1 MDVRILGPVEL
12 HRAGEL
18 LVPRRRLTRVLLGIL
33 ALRPN
38 IAVPAGW
45 LVDSLWQT
53 TAPRSAA
60 ANLRSYLA
68 ELRRLLAAPGRD
80 GPRIVSACGRYALR
94 VSAESLDALR
104 FEEYAREG
112 RRRLDAGDL
121 TAALD
126 WLNRACGLWRGPL
139 LDGMT
144 VPDAVAD
151 TARRL
156 EERRL
161 EVLED
166 RIEAQLGLGRH
177 AELVAELAGLTAV
190 HGMRERLWRHRM
202 LALYRCGRRAEA
214 LSAYHE
220 VVGLLRSELDTV
232 PDARTRRLHR
242 QILDRDPVLD
252 APLNVVTSRTVPR
265 QLPPDVTDF
274 VDRVPQLALLD
285 ASGPGVWVVT
295 GTAGV
300 GKTGLAVHWGHRTS
314 ERFPGGCLYAD
325 LRGYGPQPP
334 VPPERV
340 LRGFLRT
347 LGIGASRLSED
358 VADLAAT
365 YRTLLAG
372 RRTLVVLD
380 NAATADQ
387 VRPLLPGGACTT
399 LVTSRDDLAGLV
411 ARDGARR
418 MVLEPLSSSAALTL
432 LRALVG
438 ERVDAEPDAA
448 ALLAEQCARLPL
460 MLRIAAERAVGE
472 PGSRLGDLTSEL
484 ADRQRMLDALDA
496 GGDPQTAARAVL
508 SWSYRALPAAAA
520 RLFRLLGPHP
530 GRDIDATD
538 AAVLAGTTPE
548 RAASLLRTLA
558 HAHLIEPLGDG
569 RYALH
574 DLLRAYAWEPPKAR
588 EPRLHGAQGGWEAPS
603 RT

>member
-1 MDVRILGPVEL
+1 MDVRILGPIEL
-12 HRAGEL
+12 RRAGEL
-18 LVPRRRLTRVLLGIL
+18 LIPRRRLARVLLGVL

-38 IAVPAGW
+38 ITVPAGW
-45 LVDSLWQT
+45 LVDSLWQET
-53 TAPRSAA
+53 VPRSAA
-60 ANLRSYLA
+60 ANLRSYLT
-68 ELRRLLAAPGRD
+68 ELRRLLTHADGD
-80 GPRIVSACGRYALR
+80 GPRIVSGRGRYALR
-94 VSAESLDALR
+94 ISAESLDALR

-112 RRRLDAGDL
+112 RRRLSTGDL
-121 TAALD
+121 PAALN
-126 WLNRACGLWRGPL
+126 WLTRACGLWRGPL

-151 TARRL
+151 AARRL
-156 EERRL
+156 EERHL

-166 RIEAQLGLGRH
+166 RIDTQLGLGRH

-190 HGMRERLWRHRM
+190 HGMRERLWRQRM

-214 LSAYHE
+214 LSAYQE
-220 VVGLLRSELDTV
+220 VTRLVRSELDTV
-232 PDARTRRLHR
+232 PDAQTRCLHR
-242 QILDRDPVLD
+242 QILDRDPALD
-252 APLNVVTSRTVPR
+252 ASATGQLTVMPSPAVPR

-300 GKTGLAVHWGHRTS
+300 GKTGLVVHWGHRIS

-325 LRGYGPQPP
+325 LRGYGPEPR

-347 LGIGASRLSED
+347 LGADASRLSED
-358 VADLAAT
+358 VVDLAAT

-387 VRPLLPGGACTT
+387 VRPLLPGGASTT
-399 LVTSRDDLAGLV
+399 LVTSRDELAGLV

-418 MVLEPLSSSAALTL
+418 MVLEPLSSSAALNL

-438 ERVDAEPDAA
+438 ERVDEEQDAA
-448 ALLAEQCARLPL
+448 VLLAEQCARLPL
-460 MLRIAAERAVGE
+460 TLRIAAERAVRE

-484 ADRQRMLDALDA
+484 ADRRRMLDALDA

-508 SWSYRALPAAAA
+508 SWSYRALPVEAA

-530 GRDIDATD
+530 GRDIDPTG

-548 RAASLLRTLA
+548 RAAGLLRALA
-558 HAHLIEPLGDG
+558 HAHLIQPLGGG

-574 DLLRAYAWEPPKAR
+574 DLLRAYAWEPPD
-588 EPRLHGAQGGWEAPS
+588 
-603 RT
+603 

>member
-1 MDVRILGPVEL
+1 MDVRILGPIEL
-12 HRAGEL
+12 RRAGEL
-18 LVPRRRLTRVLLGIL
+18 LVPRRRLTRVLLGVL

-45 LVDSLWQT
+45 LVDSLWQA

-68 ELRRLLAAPGRD
+68 ELRRLLAAPDRD
-80 GPRIVSACGRYALR
+80 GPRIVSGCGRYALR
-94 VSAESLDALR
+94 ISAESLDALR

-126 WLNRACGLWRGPL
+126 WLNRAYGLWRGPL
-139 LDGMT
+139 LDGMA

-166 RIEAQLGLGRH
+166 RIDAQLRLGRH

-190 HGMRERLWRHRM
+190 HGMRERFWRQRM

-214 LSAYHE
+214 LSAYQE
-220 VVGLLRSELDTV
+220 VLRLVRSELDTV

-242 QILDRDPVLD
+242 QILDRDPGLD
-252 APLNVVTSRTVPR
+252 APTCGPLAAVASQTVPR

-274 VDRVPQLALLD
+274 VDRAPQLALLD

-300 GKTGLAVHWGHRTS
+300 GKTGLVVRWGHRTS

-347 LGIGASRLSED
+347 LGADSSRPSDDL
-358 VADLAAT
+358 ADLAAT

-438 ERVDAEPDAA
+438 ERVDQEPDAA
-448 ALLAEQCARLPL
+448 ELLAEQCVRLPL

-484 ADRQRMLDALDA
+484 ADRRRMLDALDA

-508 SWSYRALPAAAA
+508 SWSYRALPTAAA
-520 RLFRLLGPHP
+520 RLFRLLGPYP
-530 GRDIDATD
+530 SRDIDATD

-558 HAHLIEPLGDG
+558 HAHLIEPLGGG

-574 DLLRAYAWEPPKAR
+574 DLLRAYAWEPPD
-588 EPRLHGAQGGWEAPS
+588 
-603 RT
+603 

>member
-1 MDVRILGPVEL
+1 MDVRILGPIEL
-12 HRAGEL
+12 RRAGEL

-45 LVDSLWQT
+45 LVDSLWQAT
-53 TAPRSAA
+53 VPRSAA
-60 ANLRSYLA
+60 ANLRSYLT
-68 ELRRLLAAPGRD
+68 ELRRLLGHADGD
-80 GPRIVSACGRYALR
+80 GPRIVSGRGRYALR
-94 VSAESLDALR
+94 ISAESLDALR

-112 RRRLDAGDL
+112 RRRLEAGDL
-121 TAALD
+121 PAALD
-126 WLNRACGLWRGPL
+126 WLTRACRLWRGPL

-151 TARRL
+151 AARRL
-156 EERRL
+156 EERYL

-166 RIEAQLGLGRH
+166 RIDAQLRLGRH

-190 HGMRERLWRHRM
+190 HGMRERLWRQRM
-202 LALYRCGRRAEA
+202 LALYRSGRQAEA
-214 LSAYHE
+214 LSAYQE
-220 VVGLLRSELDTV
+220 VVHLVRSELDTV
-232 PDARTRRLHR
+232 PDTQTRRLHR
-242 QILDRDPVLD
+242 QILDRDPTLD
-252 APLNVVTSRTVPR
+252 APAGPLTVAASQAVPR

-300 GKTGLAVHWGHRTS
+300 GKTGLVVHWGHRTS

-325 LRGYGPQPP
+325 LRGYGPEPR
-334 VPPERV
+334 VSPERV

-347 LGIGASRLSED
+347 LGGHASRLPED

-380 NAATADQ
+380 NAATSDQ
-387 VRPLLPGGACTT
+387 VRPLLPGGTCTT

-418 MVLEPLSSSAALTL
+418 MVLEPLSPSAALNL

-438 ERVDAEPDAA
+438 ERVDEEPDAA
-448 ALLAEQCARLPL
+448 VRLAEQCARLPL

-484 ADRQRMLDALDA
+484 ADRRRMLDALDA

-508 SWSYRALPAAAA
+508 SWSYRALPVEAA

-530 GRDIDATD
+530 SRDIGPTE

-548 RAASLLRTLA
+548 GAGSLLRTLA
-558 HAHLIEPLGDG
+558 HAHLIQPMGGG

-574 DLLRAYAWEPPKAR
+574 DLLRAYAWEP
-588 EPRLHGAQGGWEAPS
+588 S
-603 RT
+603 D